1 MIWQKYILLKRF
13 VETLI
18 NLSICDMIM
27 PQYCWVRTYG
37 VKELTLSDATSLT
50 SETSDFDIS
59 NSRIGPQYKC
69 PWCGNKRFWKHT
81 SGHNSCDNI
90 TCWDGKTNDV
100 TCGSCGTNCTLGGGP
115 VTTLSGTSGNGQ

>member
-1 MIWQKYILLKRF
+1 MAKVYFIKAFCGNTHKPFYMRY
-13 VETLI
+13 
-18 NLSICDMIM
+18 D
-27 PQYCWVRTYG
+27 YAADDCWVRTYG
-37 VKELTLSDATSLT
+37 VKELASSDATSLT
-50 SETSDFDIS
+50 SGTSDFDIS

-81 SGHNSCDNI
+81 SGHNACDNI
-90 TCWDGKTNDV
+90 TCWDGKSNDV